1 MRYFLLLLLALG
13 VAAGPARA
21 QHLALAEPPE
31 TGALEA
37 LELVRYAGLSEN
49 IFDALLE
56 TSRSASFHYGSAYD
70 VTYHLQSFGMLTV
83 QFFEGR
89 AGFFRLITTDGQP
102 SAGDLLWLLGIDT
115 DRLALVENRDVKKVW
130 SGYLD
135 DLGLQEVTAIN
146 DDGWKVATVKVAGY
160 PHR

>member
-1 MRYFLLLLLALG
+1 MRYCLLLLLALSL
-13 VAAGPARA
+13 AAGAARA
-21 QHLALAEPPE
+21 QHLALAETPDAPD
-31 TGALEA
+31 LEA
-37 LELVRYAGLSEN
+37 LELVRYAGLSET

-56 TSRSASFHYGSAYD
+56 TSRSASLHYGDAYD
-70 VTYHLQSFGMLTV
+70 ITYRLQSFGMLTV
-83 QFFEGR
+83 QFFEGK
-89 AGFFRLITTDGQP
+89 AGFFRLITAHAQP
-102 SAGDLLWLLGIDT
+102 SAGDLLWHLGIDT

-146 DDGWKVATVKVAGY
+146 DGGWKVATVKVAGY